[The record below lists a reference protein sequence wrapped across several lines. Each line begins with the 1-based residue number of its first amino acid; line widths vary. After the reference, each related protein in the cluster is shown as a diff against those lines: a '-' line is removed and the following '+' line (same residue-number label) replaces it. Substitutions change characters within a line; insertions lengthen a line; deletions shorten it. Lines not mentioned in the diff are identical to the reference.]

1 MAISRD
7 LAVAQDQLRRHAEE
21 APRHAA
27 LRREGRP
34 SWGPNARPAALLP
47 LGRCC
52 SHVLGPPWRAVDR
65 LVEQMEQLAKE
76 VQEARDETRAEHAAA
91 ALALEQ
97 QKGAATVELEARSP
111 TISP

>member
-1 MAISRD
+1 MRD
-7 LAVAQDQLRRHAEE
+7 QQ
-21 APRHAA
+21 PAA
-27 LRREGRP
+27 
-34 SWGPNARPAALLP
+34 ARPPLLTRP
-47 LGRCC
+47 
-52 SHVLGPPWRAVDR
+52 GPPWRAVDR

>member
-1 MAISRD
+1 M
-7 LAVAQDQLRRHAEE
+7 
-21 APRHAA
+21 
-27 LRREGRP
+27 
-34 SWGPNARPAALLP
+34 
-47 LGRCC
+47 
-52 SHVLGPPWRAVDR
+52 DR